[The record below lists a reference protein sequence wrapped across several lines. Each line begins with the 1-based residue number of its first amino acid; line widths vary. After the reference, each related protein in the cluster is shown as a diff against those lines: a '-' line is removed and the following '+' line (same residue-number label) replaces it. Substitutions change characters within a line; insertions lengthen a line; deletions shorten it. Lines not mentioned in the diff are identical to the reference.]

1 MLHIGDLTHV
11 DMTRLFDRGSDKF
24 ASQQREWFQWSP
36 VISPFVAE
44 FNSNLTALKFSTLFG
59 TGGQSQLVADGLA
72 LDTAGNIYVAGSVN
86 SPPAPSSATV
96 GTAVNLTATVAEVGS
111 SSVPTG
117 TVTFKDGT
125 TSLGR

>member
-44 FNSNLTALKFSTLFG
+44 FNSNLTALKFPTLFG

-96 GTAVNLTATVAEVGS
+96 AEVGS